1 MAVRR
6 PIKAQGTASTSK
18 LGRQVAVNLKAET
31 NLDENRGCPRHDVS
45 FAGFLP
51 ASPRYERSVRLCGC
65 QPPPQPEAAGDS
77 HITKKSSVDS
87 RKGMGNALAHAA
99 FFIANRYSDRACTVF
114 PGKKGCKIATPEV
127 VPIPKRCEM
136 RNRER
141 GIE

>member
-87 RKGMGNALAHAA
+87 RKGMRNAPAHGA
-99 FFIANRYSDRACTVF
+99 FFIANRYST
-114 PGKKGCKIATPEV
+114 GLHGISGEKGCKIATPEV
-127 VPIPKRCEM
+127 VPTPKRCEM